1 MGNNTINVNS
11 MTKTYYNMMQCY
23 GVKGKKTSAFSD
35 KLAQKL
41 TEKTSA
47 VSAKDMSMEDYK
59 QYIRDKI
66 SQIPLN
72 PSQFQWQWS
81 IQITEEGFEAMK
93 NDLEYEAHVLQAIR
107 ANFSFTD
114 HYHSVNYS
122 VLHFGA
128 TEEES
133 YGQSFGGGSPF
144 AEKEEGFWGR
154 RAKRREKLQE
164 QYEEMMDQ
172 KAIAKQLGQPFIYT
186 PDLFDS
192 MEMEEG

>member
-72 PSQFQWQWS
+72 PSQSQWQWS
-81 IQITEEGFEAMK
+81 IQIGR
-93 NDLEYEAHVLQAIR
+93 AHV
-107 ANFSFTD
+107 
-114 HYHSVNYS
+114 
-122 VLHFGA
+122 
-128 TEEES
+128 
-133 YGQSFGGGSPF
+133 
-144 AEKEEGFWGR
+144 
-154 RAKRREKLQE
+154 
-164 QYEEMMDQ
+164 
-172 KAIAKQLGQPFIYT
+172 
-186 PDLFDS
+186 
-192 MEMEEG
+192 